1 MGIYK
6 SWVLPFRVECHN
18 PATFFWNV
26 FATKMGFL
34 KKIFLTLTRT
44 LNRTA
49 ICLPLTLKLLSL
61 FINHC
66 STQKSWSFLF
76 AFQDILTH
84 WGCVWSVLDASLFQ
98 HRKWCSAT
106 KHLWIFWHCLIRTRF
121 LAFYTK
127 LPKSLLYFLLAEQ
140 ILAHASTLVTSQV
153 PGFRDFSSSGL
164 AVCVHEL
171 GRDLVEK
178 REHQIW
184 YWIGRGESYFW
195 DRSFCTSL
203 EKQE

>member
-1 MGIYK
+1 M
-6 SWVLPFRVECHN
+6 
-18 PATFFWNV
+18 A
-26 FATKMGFL
+26 FL
-34 KKIFLTLTRT
+34 KKMFLTLTRT
-44 LNRTA
+44 LNRRTA

-66 STQKSWSFLF
+66 TTQKIGSFLF
-76 AFQDILTH
+76 AFQAHPEDVF
-84 WGCVWSVLDASLFQ
+84 GLFWMP
-98 HRKWCSAT
+98 HCSST
-106 KHLWIFWHCLIRTRF
+106 GSEVQTQSILWIFWHCLIRTRF
-121 LAFYTK
+121 LAVYTK

-140 ILAHASTLVTSQV
+140 ILAHASTLATFQV
-153 PGFRDFSSSGL
+153 QGFQDFFSSGL

-178 REHQIW
+178 SEHQIW